1 MVINVAK
8 EFSGTPGGR
17 YSRGGKFSGEDF
29 RRNLLL
35 PRFHECMENGEK
47 LTVVLDGGYGYASSF
62 LEEAFGGLV
71 RETKDART
79 RQIEIISAEQPGLI
93 DTIKGY
99 INDAINRLP
108 DT

>member
-62 LEEAFGGLV
+62 LEE
-71 RETKDART
+71 KDART